1 MLNEYPPGKLEFGVI
16 SFGCTEMSH
25 RGRRITEEGT
35 EVVEPV
41 TAFWNNCW
49 AKGAEGSRWGLLS
62 ARGVGGV
69 ILYKG
74 TQPAQGDLMR
84 KSLELIS

>member
-1 MLNEYPPGKLEFGVI
+1 MLNEYPTGKLEFGVI

-35 EVVEPV
+35 EVAEPV

-49 AKGAEGSRWGLLS
+49 AKGAEGRFLLLRWRLLS
-62 ARGVGGV
+62 ARGVRGGGGGGHP
-69 ILYKG
+69 L
-74 TQPAQGDLMR
+74 
-84 KSLELIS
+84 